1 MFRNVKV
8 RFRSTLFIISFCG
21 CILSTTVNLLASQ
34 QQKASYQKSQKPIHR
49 IISLSPAT
57 TQILFDLGLGHLIV
71 GTTRYSDDPIEAKKI
86 QRIGD
91 YQRPNLEMVLALKPT
106 IVIAVKEGV
115 DTISST
121 LHKAKIPLIVLN
133 TQSLL
138 DFEQNIKILAKAFSV
153 RKRGN
158 EIIQEWQNNWNKI
171 PTANKN
177 MKVIIQVDQN
187 PLILAG
193 QQTHLDQLIQKCGG
207 TNVFKQKGY
216 QKVSREVIAHLKPDK
231 ILNFANDTDNQDQVI
246 RYWKSYP
253 FFQDFQEVQFFSLD
267 QISQVSRLTLRLSQM
282 ASQIC
287 SQIMQNRPKNSL

>member
-8 RFRSTLFIISFCG
+8 HFRSTLFIISFCG
-21 CILSTTVNLLASQ
+21 CTISTTVNLLASQ
-34 QQKASYQKSQKPIHR
+34 QQKASYQKPQKPIHR

-138 DFEQNIKILAKAFSV
+138 DFEQNIKILAKTFSV
-153 RKRGN
+153 QKRGG

-216 QKVSREVIAHLKPDK
+216 QKVSREVLAHLKPDK
-231 ILNFANDTDNQDQVI
+231 ILNFANDIDNQDQVI

-253 FFQDFQEVQFFSLD
+253 FFQEVQFFSLD